1 MSEFTKFIVCK
12 KAKKNKITA
21 CEFENLKGLSVS
33 PKKDF
38 KLDGMINVSKVTLY
52 NPVLIKNYVSK
63 KCKRNMDRILKLLKL
78 LFDSDNTDP
87 SSFMLALNEIEK
99 FRQLIMF
106 KYKEYMDKKEYN
118 ILIKKLEILE
128 QEVKNKMN
136 YVYQE
141 EFYLEE
147 KKGKK
152 GR

>member
-1 MSEFTKFIVCK
+1 
-12 KAKKNKITA
+12 
-21 CEFENLKGLSVS
+21 
-33 PKKDF
+33 
-38 KLDGMINVSKVTLY
+38 
-52 NPVLIKNYVSK
+52 
-63 KCKRNMDRILKLLKL
+63 
-78 LFDSDNTDP
+78 
-87 SSFMLALNEIEK
+87 
-99 FRQLIMF
+99 
-106 KYKEYMDKKEYN
+106 MDKKEYN